1 MSCGTESASK
11 QGSGSKSALRPTQN
25 PCFCASTGTCDSGT
39 GAVGGARE
47 RINYSASHCVNLRTK
62 EGKPMPNK
70 SKASPSVDEI
80 AEMATRGEDVSGF
93 FTNQFT
99 MCAADAA
106 GQRGSDAGTAS

>member
-1 MSCGTESASK
+1 MS
-11 QGSGSKSALRPTQN
+11 
-25 PCFCASTGTCDSGT
+25 
-39 GAVGGARE
+39 
-47 RINYSASHCVNLRTK
+47 
-62 EGKPMPNK
+62 MPNK
-70 SKASPSVDEI
+70 SQPSPSGDEI